1 MLGFVALARLAA
13 NVHKKWDPYVRQYF
27 DLAHTNSEAY
37 IHTPPCQPE
46 PAAVDRPLPCNGKLS
61 HWLLRFAYNYCDFL
75 PYGNAREQT
84 SDANENV
91 RHAESL
97 ICISGSTWWTP
108 GNKPYHQ
115 TSLFLH
121 PFSFSFPLLSP
132 ETEHPRW
139 RQKLSLGNGG
149 TRMLKQRAAP
159 WQLATEQLQG
169 QRRQDD
175 TMGEAPTPSCPLQQC
190 CPKR

>member
-37 IHTPPCQPE
+37 IHTHPCQPE

-75 PYGNAREQT
+75 PLGSRHVTPTKISDTLSPSSASVAAYGGTQATNLIT
-84 SDANENV
+84 
-91 RHAESL
+91 RH
-97 ICISGSTWWTP
+97 
-108 GNKPYHQ
+108 
-115 TSLFLH
+115 LFSSVHFL
-121 PFSFSFPLLSP
+121 FSFPLLSP

-139 RQKLSLGNGG
+139 RQKLSLGHGG

-169 QRRQDD
+169 RRRHDD
-175 TMGEAPTPSCPLQQC
+175 TMGEAPTPSCPSQQC